1 MPELNEIIG
10 QDEAIERL
18 QRAMAAAR
26 MPHAFIFAGPAGVGR
41 RTTAI
46 ALAKTLLCRNAAGEA
61 GESARQDQ
69 ATATGGF
76 RSACLRCEDCRM
88 MAAGSHPDFHLVYK
102 ELARFHDDQK
112 VRDRKM
118 QELGI
123 GVVRDFLIKPA
134 GMSPSRGRGRIF
146 VVLEAEL
153 MSDAAQNALL
163 KTLEEPPE
171 GVRIILIC
179 RKPEVLLPTT
189 LSRCA
194 TIRFALLPRDFV
206 TEKLIEAGVPE
217 GEARFWAGLT
227 AGSIGRAARLAS
239 EGMYEIKRDIIE
251 RLAKLAGASGDAEL
265 SEHLTKVAEK
275 LAVKAIAATKKELD
289 AELASKL
296 ASRRAAGTM
305 LELIASAFSDAMTL
319 ATGAG
324 RPIANSDQRQAV
336 ETLAGRFD
344 AFELAGIIEAL
355 SRYEQLLWRNVNPK
369 IVWDNVVI
377 TCASAAPM
385 RV

>member
-18 QRAMAAAR
+18 RRAMAAAR

-46 ALAKTLLCRNAAGEA
+46 ALAKTLLCGNATEKTDK
-61 GESARQDQ
+61 SAAQDR
-69 ATATGGF
+69 AKATGGF
-76 RSACLRCEDCRM
+76 RGACLRCDDCRM

-102 ELARFHDDQK
+102 ELARFHDDQQ

-123 GVVRDFLIKPA
+123 DVVRDFLIKPA
-134 GMSPSRGRGRIF
+134 GMSPSRGRGSIF

-153 MSDAAQNALL
+153 MSPYAQNALL
-163 KTLEEPPE
+163 KTLEEPPD

-179 RKPEVLLPTT
+179 RKPDLLLPTT
-189 LSRCA
+189 VSRCA
-194 TIRFALLPRDFV
+194 TIRFNLLPGEFV
-206 TEKLIEAGVPE
+206 TEKLVEAGVQE
-217 GEARFWAGLT
+217 GEARFWASLT
-227 AGSIGRAARLAS
+227 AGSIGRAAKLAS
-239 EGMYEIKRDIIE
+239 DGMYEIKRDVIE
-251 RLAKLAGASGDAEL
+251 RLAKLVGSPGDAQL
-265 SEHLTKVAEK
+265 GEHLTKVTDK
-275 LAVKAIAATKKELD
+275 LAAKAVAAVKKELD

-324 RPIANSDQRQAV
+324 RPIANTDQRQAV
-336 ETLAGRFD
+336 ETIAGRFD
-344 AFELAGIIEAL
+344 AFELAGIVEAL